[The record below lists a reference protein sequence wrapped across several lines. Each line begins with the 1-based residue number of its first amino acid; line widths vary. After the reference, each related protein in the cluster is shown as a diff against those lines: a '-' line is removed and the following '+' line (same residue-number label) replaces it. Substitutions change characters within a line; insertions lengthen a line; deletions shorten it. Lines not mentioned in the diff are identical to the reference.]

1 MIPAD
6 VQAEKHCIAGASV
19 WKRFSTEGGL
29 NPDVVLVGCGVEVT
43 FEIIAAAAIL
53 RNAGV
58 RVRVVNINDLLILGE
73 TGQHPHAL
81 DEEAFESLFTANKP
95 VIVNF
100 HGYPKDISGL
110 LFSRRTKVGRSRVS
124 YSIPY
129 ARIEANDSS
138 MSLVTLKK
146 EQPLPPG
153 QCSDSTTLLDSP

>member
-1 MIPAD
+1 MSPLTRLVVIPAD
-6 VQAEKHCIAGASV
+6 MQAEKHCIAGASV
-19 WKRFSTEGGL
+19 WKRFSTEDGL

-43 FEIIAAAAIL
+43 FETIAAAAIL

-124 YSIPY
+124 YY
-129 ARIEANDSS
+129 HVNTD
-138 MSLVTLKK
+138 LN
-146 EQPLPPG
+146 
-153 QCSDSTTLLDSP
+153 